1 MITKGGRWGWIGMD
15 WGFGISICTLRY
27 MEWLATWDL
36 LYSARNSTRYSVM
49 AYMGK
54 ESEKNGCV
62 YMYHWITLLCSRN
75 DHNLVNQ
82 LYFNKN
88 FKKKMQ
94 SLRCHRTSTSAPR
107 VCGLTQLI
115 VFLGL
120 WRSAASRLQPN
131 YVSSI
136 QFWGT
141 FCFALCPRIALPH
154 CDSMTTRCCFLCGW
168 PLRETLWIFAN
179 WCIYSESSISASF
192 YSLGPP
198 KATFM
203 HMPLKKKKKKKTNP
217 GTGVSPPTQGWPS
230 RQLCF
235 PSVRD
240 DEPSCILRNCMDRSQ
255 SSKPY

>member
-1 MITKGGRWGWIGMD
+1 
-15 WGFGISICTLRY
+15 
-27 MEWLATWDL
+27 
-36 LYSARNSTRYSVM
+36 
-49 AYMGK
+49 
-54 ESEKNGCV
+54 
-62 YMYHWITLLCSRN
+62 
-75 DHNLVNQ
+75 
-82 LYFNKN
+82 
-88 FKKKMQ
+88 MQ

-203 HMPLKKKKKKKTNP
+203 QMPLKKKNNKSRHRCQSTDPGLTLQATMFPISERWWTILHSQKLHGEVPVIQALLNHAMLHAPKPGWNCSSSEKRKT
-217 GTGVSPPTQGWPS
+217 TYTQEHGS
-230 RQLCF
+230 F
-235 PSVRD
+235 
-240 DEPSCILRNCMDRSQ
+240 
-255 SSKPY
+255 